1 MSSIAVIGAQW
12 GDEGKGKIVDF
23 LAKDADI
30 IARFQGGNNAGHSI
44 VVNGQKYVLHLI
56 PSGILYPDKKCI
68 IGNGVVISPEGLL
81 QEIDELR
88 SRGVYIGENLL
99 ISDRATLVMPYHV
112 MLESAYERM
121 MGPKKIGTTGKGI
134 GPAYMDKVGRFGIKV
149 SDLME
154 FKIFE
159 DKLDLNLNIKAK
171 ILNKDE
177 SWIESTRSQIINN
190 YREYAQRI
198 KPFVKDTSSVLY
210 EAIKSNK
217 NILFEG
223 AQGTLLDVDLG
234 TYPFCTSS
242 NASVGGICTGLGIG
256 PMAINKI
263 IGVMKAYVTRVGS
276 GPFPTEMPSEL
287 GDRIRIKGDEFGATT
302 GRPRRCGWF
311 DAVAGRYAVR
321 VNGITSIALTKLD
334 ILDDIDPI
342 LICKAYEYNGQLIQD
357 FPSNYDVLNKCKP
370 VYESMEGWLSNT
382 SSITNYKDLPKNA
395 RRYIER
401 ITELVETKV
410 DFVTV
415 GPRRD
420 QIILMDL

>member
-1 MSSIAVIGAQW
+1 MPSIAVIGAQW

-30 IARFQGGNNAGHSI
+30 VARFQGGNNAGHSI

-81 QEIDELR
+81 QEIDDLR
-88 SRGVYIGENLL
+88 NRGVYIGENLL

-112 MLESAYERM
+112 MLESAYEQM
-121 MGPKKIGTTGKGI
+121 MGAKKIGTTGKGI
-134 GPAYMDKVGRFGIKV
+134 GPAYMDKVGRFGIKI
-149 SDLME
+149 SDLLE
-154 FKIFE
+154 FNVFE

-171 ILNKDE
+171 ILSKDE
-177 SWIESTRSQIINN
+177 NWIESTRSQIITN

-198 KPFVKDTSSVLY
+198 RPFVRDTSSILY
-210 EAIKSNK
+210 EAVKSNK

-276 GPFPTEMPSEL
+276 GPFPTEMPSDL
-287 GDRIRIKGDEFGATT
+287 GDKIRIKGDEFGATT

-334 ILDDIDPI
+334 ILDDVDPI
-342 LICKAYEYNGQLIQD
+342 LICKAYEYNGQQIQD
-357 FPSNYDVLNKCKP
+357 FPSNYDVLYKCKP
-370 VYESMEGWLSNT
+370 IYEPMEGWLSNT
-382 SSITNYKDLPKNA
+382 SNITNLRDLPKNA

-401 ITELVETKV
+401 ISELVETKI

-420 QIILMDL
+420 QIILMDH